1 MTRFAQRYIINY
13 GVPNLHS
20 QIYGVRVAFV
30 MFLKEMFADCNLTN
44 STGGQM
50 LFDLFPALGG
60 TRAHGHRPRR
70 YSVDT
75 SGAVLER
82 LIYSSK

>member
-20 QIYGVRVAFV
+20 QIYGVCAAFI

-44 STGGQM
+44 SPV
-50 LFDLFPALGG
+50 D
-60 TRAHGHRPRR
+60 R
-70 YSVDT
+70 Y
-75 SGAVLER
+75 R
-82 LIYSSK
+82 LIYFLHWVGQGHTVTDPEDTRWILQELFWSD